1 MNQNVNPYQELPE
14 VNSNNNQP
22 GVATPVNIVSIPA
35 PEDTVIPK
43 KKIPFKP
50 LLIGFIIGCLFILSI
65 MFYLF
70 ISGKVLFSN
79 DVLEKSE
86 QEIIE
91 LEKKYESSNKFVP
104 FKLDKCINSTLDD
117 NHYYRLATFPENINT
132 NVVDNE
138 IIFNLTREQESKL
151 ANNLDDSEPVYKITG
166 FDKKIAEIYIGGFGN
181 TIELLSLFVITKD
194 GSLYYSNLYEGLKN
208 SKDKEF
214 NNLELV
220 KDTKGITKLLNAKS
234 YNGEEVTFTMLGV
247 LKDGS
252 YYDMNEIINRG

>member
-14 VNSNNNQP
+14 INSNNNQP
-22 GVATPVNIVSIPA
+22 GVVDPSNVISIPA
-35 PEDTVIPK
+35 PEDSVKPK
-43 KKIPFKP
+43 KKLPLKS
-50 LLIGFIIGCLFILSI
+50 LLIGFIIGCLFILVI

-70 ISGKVLFSN
+70 FSGKVLFSN

-104 FKLDKCINSTLDD
+104 FKLDKCINSTIDD
-117 NHYYRLATFPENINT
+117 NHYYRLATFTENINT
-132 NVVDNE
+132 SVVDNE
-138 IIFNLTREQESKL
+138 IVFTLTREQEAKL
-151 ANNLDDSEPVYKITG
+151 ANNLDDSEPIYKITG
-166 FDKKIAEIYIGGFGN
+166 FDKEIAEIYIGGFGD
-181 TIELLSLFVITKD
+181 TLDLLSLFVITKD
-194 GSLYYSNLYEGLKN
+194 GSLYYSNLYNGFKN

-220 KDTKGITKLLNAKS
+220 KDTKGITKLLNARS
-234 YNGEEVTFTMLGV
+234 YNGEETTFTMLGV

-252 YYDMNEIINRG
+252 YYDMNEFINRG